1 MTREGSVS
9 LNTRVWAVGVA
20 GVGVFPSAGVP
31 AGYFQ
36 HENANSESPRGAED
50 GRPGPR
56 SRSQLYVATL
66 ALFERY
72 VKRGTV

>member
-9 LNTRVWAVGVA
+9 LNTRVWAVA

-66 ALFERY
+66 ALPLFRDT
-72 VKRGTV
+72 VKGSP